1 MEEETADEVFEV
13 RALHCVDLAIRIHQ
27 SIIYMYNVCTIYM
40 YIMYVP
46 IKESTSQTA
55 DAKDSAKAKRA
66 PRKKYKWNE
75 EIR

>member
-1 MEEETADEVFEV
+1 
-13 RALHCVDLAIRIHQ
+13 
-27 SIIYMYNVCTIYM
+27 MYNVCTIYNVM

-46 IKESTSQTA
+46 IKESTNQTA